1 MAKPIPDIDLRNI
14 SRRDELKDKE
24 EKTFYDETVEKLSK
38 YNSKDLILGT
48 FGGWFAGLGVAR
60 VGKVAAFG
68 LGGSVILLHF
78 ATELGYINVNW
89 ERIREGLGRSQDI
102 IDKLLRFVKNN
113 SSFSVGFVGGFFFGV
128 ASA

>member
-14 SRRDELKDKE
+14 SRRDELKEKE
-24 EKTFYDETVEKLSK
+24 EKTFYDETIGKISK
-38 YNSKDLILGT
+38 YNSKELILGT
-48 FGGWFAGLGVAR
+48 FGGWVVGVGVAK

-68 LGGSVILLHF
+68 LGGGVILLHF

-89 ERIREGLGRSQDI
+89 ERIREGLGKSQDI
-102 IDKLLRFVKNN
+102 LDRLLRFVKNN
-113 SSFSVGFVGGFFFGV
+113 GCFSVGFVGGFFFGV